1 MTGPSQAAIVAA
13 AVVNPAYFKKSLL
26 VVDAS
31 SILEVSLSKSLGSLL
46 VNSFCSSLAI
56 IGLF

>member
-1 MTGPSQAAIVAA
+1 MTGPSQAATVAA

-26 VVDAS
+26 VVVGS
-31 SILEVSLSKSLGSLL
+31 SILEVSLSKSLGSLSG
-46 VNSFCSSLAI
+46 NSFYSSPST